1 MLFIHHS
8 IHHQILL
15 YVNPTIHSLCIE
27 SKSAKKLKIVNTGLK
42 MFEYNSRRCEC
53 AYRIC
58 QEGLSI
64 IRKYMTKRV
73 VDVPLKDYLTILT
86 TQKQSADITV
96 FTDRTQVCIYVGV
109 SLQKQLEN
117 LEVGACV
124 FVLDE
129 ESKKELTKH
138 YPTFKNYFDE
148 MGCCVWRGQKK
159 YS

>member
-1 MLFIHHS
+1 
-8 IHHQILL
+8 
-15 YVNPTIHSLCIE
+15 
-27 SKSAKKLKIVNTGLK
+27 

-109 SLQKQLEN
+109 SL
-117 LEVGACV
+117 
-124 FVLDE
+124 
-129 ESKKELTKH
+129 
-138 YPTFKNYFDE
+138 
-148 MGCCVWRGQKK
+148 
-159 YS
+159 